1 MSAANHLQTSAPET
15 DVLRQYFQLWYDRLW
30 AKREQILKILEEISS
45 HHAAR
50 DELDSALE
58 AICGAAEELH
68 CHRPQRVKEIA
79 VFHSSNV
86 ILYSYV
92 LYGIIPSA
100 IADRILIRPSFATRD
115 QLNRIHELL
124 SEGGSPIIQLIN
136 SSQREF
142 CELARNATVS
152 VFTGRYENFNF
163 VRYRLDNPLMLFFG
177 TGSNPAIIT
186 AHADVPAA
194 TQSVVASR
202 VVNSGQDCLC
212 PDIVFVERG
221 IADEFLQQLEK
232 QVDQLVL
239 GCRLDPKADI
249 NPLFYEGVAQS
260 IDEYL
265 QRNSQYVQRAG
276 RVCVQ
281 SNTVEPVILYSQM
294 SDMAEVYEFFA
305 PVFNVVVYDCDDDV
319 VEFLKQEDRH
329 AMGLAIY
336 GKREPFCTGLA
347 SLYSCVI
354 DQSLFDAEDGNQ
366 PFGGYGPRA
375 SSVIVNGNTIG
386 QPLLMSREISRYL
399 DDNGE
404 A

>member
-1 MSAANHLQTSAPET
+1 MQSPESAGDE
-15 DVLRQYFQLWYDRLW
+15 LRRYFQLWYDRLW
-30 AKREQILKILEEISS
+30 ANREELLSILEEICS
-45 HHAAR
+45 HQSAR

-58 AICGAAEELH
+58 AICGAADELL
-68 CHRPQRVKEIA
+68 CHRPRRVEEVA

-92 LYGIIPSA
+92 LYGVIPSA

-115 QLNRIHELL
+115 QLNRIHERL
-124 SEGGSPIIQLIN
+124 SAGGSPIIQVVN

-142 CELARNATVS
+142 CTRACKSTVS
-152 VFTGRYENFNF
+152 VFTGRYENFNL

-177 TGSNPAIIT
+177 TGCNPAIVT
-186 AHADVPAA
+186 ANADIPGA

-212 PDIVFVERG
+212 PDIVFVERSV
-221 IADEFLQQLEK
+221 ADDFLQLLEK
-232 QVDQLVL
+232 QVDTLSL
-239 GCRLDPKADI
+239 GGRLDPQADI
-249 NPLFYEGVAQS
+249 NPLFYEGVAQG
-260 IDEYL
+260 IQEYV
-265 QRNSQYVQRAG
+265 QRNSQHLHRAG
-276 RVCVQ
+276 RICID
-281 SNTVEPVILYSQM
+281 SNTVEPMILVSEM
-294 SDMAEVYEFFA
+294 SEMAEVHEFFA
-305 PVFNVVVYDCDDDV
+305 PVFNVVIYDADQHV
-319 VEFLKQEDRH
+319 VDFLLEQERH
-329 AMGLAIY
+329 AMGLAVY
-336 GKREPFCTGLA
+336 GKREPFCTELA

-375 SSVIVNGNTIG
+375 SSVTVNGKTIG
-386 QPLLMSREISRYL
+386 HPLLISREISRYL